1 MTNLIVGLVIGAF
14 CGFVACFFFGIMED
28 WNDDENDN

>member
-1 MTNLIVGLVIGAF
+1 MGWFIVGF
-14 CGFVACFFFGIMED
+14 CCGFVAAIFFVILED